1 MEITLNNV
9 MTAEGLLV
17 CYSEEQTDP
26 EALFWV
32 GFFFGW
38 SFLRSWLLPK
48 PMSWWWELQYIYVC
62 VCVYIY
68 KILQIVWRFGLAYIK
83 RINH

>member
-9 MTAEGLLV
+9 LTAEGLLV

-32 GFFFGW
+32 GFVFG
-38 SFLRSWLLPK
+38 
-48 PMSWWWELQYIYVC
+48 
-62 VCVYIY
+62 
-68 KILQIVWRFGLAYIK
+68 
-83 RINH
+83 